1 METKNVGVL
10 GGMWGILDPC
20 LLKMEEQGGRKGGR
34 MMGARQKKSQDIFYV
49 KELV

>member
-1 METKNVGVL
+1 V
-10 GGMWGILDPC
+10 
-20 LLKMEEQGGRKGGR
+20 EEQAGEKGGA